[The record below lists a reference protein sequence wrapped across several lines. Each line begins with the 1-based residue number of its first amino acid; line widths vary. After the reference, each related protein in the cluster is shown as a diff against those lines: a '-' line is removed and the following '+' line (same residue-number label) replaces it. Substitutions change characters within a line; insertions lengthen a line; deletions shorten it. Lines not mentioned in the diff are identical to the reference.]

1 MTGGWAARCAVV
13 LGNIARTEKVQT
25 EKVSGTVID
34 PTRVFWWVVAA
45 GQAE

>member
-25 EKVSGTVID
+25 EKVPANGKGA
-34 PTRVFWWVVAA
+34 RNRY
-45 GQAE
+45 